1 MKCLARQKGGAKL
14 RVRKRKANKDNK
26 SEADVPPRANCQG
39 SPTADGDGGM
49 ILEAGDSEDD
59 GGGEKS

>member
-39 SPTADGDGGM
+39 NPTVDGDGGM
-49 ILEAGDSEDD
+49 ILEAG
-59 GGGEKS
+59 GK